1 MSTRYSSFHDP
12 FAEGNIVGASDI
24 FPDAFSFLH
33 IDAPPPYSNLESILK
48 VESARLEETLPNDS
62 NDLIYNA
69 HATLA
74 IHGQGTAV
82 ANCTA
87 PNRLLFTF
95 STDDNAELS
104 RSLYTQITER
114 SINFWYGPSPP
125 ADSDGF
131 LPPDRVAIE
140 GRVVKIP
147 ESTFLYPPGDY
158 SARYWLSV
166 DHKNGILLF
175 GRDYT
180 NLSLALYKVILK
192 REITGHPWPWID
204 PNVCTFLFEEM

>member
-24 FPDAFSFLH
+24 FPDAFLSLH
-33 IDAPPPYSNLESILK
+33 IDAPPPYGNLESILK
-48 VESARLEETLPNDS
+48 VDSARLEGTLPNDS

-69 HATLA
+69 HANLA
-74 IHGQGTAV
+74 IRGQGTAV

-95 STDDNAELS
+95 STDEDDEL
-104 RSLYTQITER
+104 SLYTQITER
-114 SINFWYGPSPP
+114 SINFWYGSSPP

-131 LPPDRVAIE
+131 LPQDRVAIE
-140 GRVVKIP
+140 GRVLKIP
-147 ESTFLYPPGDY
+147 EPTFLYPPGDY
-158 SARYWLSV
+158 SVRYWLSV
-166 DHKNGILLF
+166 DHKNGVLLF

-180 NLSLALYKVILK
+180 NRSLALYEVILK
-192 REITGHPWPWID
+192 NEVTGGPWPWID
-204 PNVCTFLFEEM
+204 ENVCTFLFEELYS